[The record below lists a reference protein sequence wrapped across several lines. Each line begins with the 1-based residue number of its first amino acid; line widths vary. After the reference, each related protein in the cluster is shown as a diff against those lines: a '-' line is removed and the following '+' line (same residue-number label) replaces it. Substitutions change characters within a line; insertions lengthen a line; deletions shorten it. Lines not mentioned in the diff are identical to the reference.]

1 MDIEYDCP
9 DLPVLTKSHLAEPSQ
24 HRVYMCVCVQL
35 RCILKHKTKKRGV
48 QNEWLESQDKRSV
61 I

>member
-24 HRVYMCVCVQL
+24 HRVYMCVCVQ
-35 RCILKHKTKKRGV
+35 ILGPTIYKLASQILTHLY
-48 QNEWLESQDKRSV
+48 QEYESLAPE
-61 I
+61 

>member
-9 DLPVLTKSHLAEPSQ
+9 DLPVLTKSHLTEPSQ
-24 HRVYMCVCVQL
+24 HCVYMCVCVQL

-48 QNEWLESQDKRSV
+48 QNE
-61 I
+61 